1 MVTII
6 IPNYNGLSYLKT
18 CLDALLPQAQTPD
31 KHVLVVDNGST
42 DGSVEFLRGC
52 PGIETIFLKENT
64 GFCGAVNTG
73 IRASRTRYVILLNN
87 DTKVC
92 PGYVQALVDRMEEDD
107 RLFSL
112 SARMLSMQ
120 DPERI
125 DNAGD
130 IYTALGY
137 AKGRGIGRPAADY
150 EQPAEVF
157 SACGGAA
164 IYRRAVFDEIG
175 LFDETH
181 FAYLEDVDIGY
192 RARIYGYR
200 NAYCPEARVEHAGSG
215 FSGSRYNAFKV
226 SLASRNSVYLP
237 WKNMPLLQLL
247 LNLPLLLIGYA
258 VKALFFLR
266 KGLGGQY
273 VKGLFEGVRLCVDR
287 ENRGHKVPFRWSRLG
302 SYVNIQLKLWVN
314 IFRMLF
320 QA

>member
-6 IPNYNGLSYLKT
+6 IPNYNGLSYLRD
-18 CLDALLPQAQTPD
+18 CLDALLPQVQTPD
-31 KHVLVVDNGST
+31 RHVLVVDNGST
-42 DGSVEFLRGC
+42 DGSVEFLRKY
-52 PGIETIFLKENT
+52 PGIETIFLEENT

-73 IRASRTRYVILLNN
+73 ITNCHTRYVILLNN

-92 PGYVQALVDRMEEDD
+92 PGYVQALVDCMERDG
-107 RLFSL
+107 RLFSA

-120 DPERI
+120 DPQRI

-137 AKGRGIGRPAADY
+137 AKGRGIGKPASEY
-150 EQPAEVF
+150 ERPAEVF

-164 IYRRAVFDEIG
+164 IYRREIFDEIG

-192 RARIYGYR
+192 RARICGYR
-200 NAYCPEARVEHAGSG
+200 NAYCPEAKVEHAGSG

-247 LNLPLLLIGYA
+247 LNLPLLLAGYA
-258 VKALFFLR
+258 VKTVFFIK

-273 VKGLFEGVRLCVDR
+273 VKGLIEGVKLCTKR
-287 ENRGHKVPFRWSRLG
+287 ENRCHKVPFRWSRLG
-302 SYVNIQLKLWVN
+302 SYVKIQLRLWLN
-314 IFRMLF
+314 LFRLLWE
-320 QA
+320 

>member
-1 MVTII
+1 MVTVI
-6 IPNYNGLSYLKT
+6 IPNYNGLSYLQD
-18 CLDALLPQAQTPD
+18 CLDALMPQVQTPD
-31 KHVLVVDNGST
+31 RYVLVVDNGST
-42 DGSVEFLRGC
+42 DGSVEFLKDY
-52 PGIETIFLKENT
+52 PGIETIFLQENA

-92 PGYVQALVDRMEEDD
+92 PGYVQALVDRMERDG
-107 RLFSL
+107 RLFSV
-112 SARMLSMQ
+112 SARMLSMR

-130 IYTALGY
+130 LYTALGY
-137 AKGRGIGRPAADY
+137 AKGRGIGRPASDY
-150 EQPAEVF
+150 EKPAEVF

-200 NAYCPEARVEHAGSG
+200 NAYCPAAKVEHAGSG

-226 SLASRNSVYLP
+226 SLTSRNSVYLP

-247 LNLPLLLIGYA
+247 LNLPFLLIGYA
-258 VKALFFLR
+258 VKTVFFIR

-273 VKGLFEGVRLCVDR
+273 VKGLLEGVKLCAKR
-287 ENRGHKVPFRWSRLG
+287 ENRGHKVPFRWSRFG
-302 SYVNIQLKLWVN
+302 FYVRIQLRLWVN
-314 IFRMLF
+314 IFRVIL
-320 QA
+320 

>member
-6 IPNYNGLSYLKT
+6 IPNYNGLQYLKD
-18 CLDALLPQAQTPD
+18 CLEALMPQVLKPD
-31 KHVLVVDNGST
+31 RHVLVVDNGST
-42 DGSVEFLRGC
+42 DGSVEFLRQY
-52 PGIETIFLKENT
+52 PGIEMIFLEKNT
-64 GFCGAVNTG
+64 GFCGAVNIG
-73 IRASRTRYVILLNN
+73 ITKSRTRYVILLNN

-92 PGYVQALVDRMEEDD
+92 PGYVQALVDSMERDS
-107 RLFSL
+107 RLFSV
-112 SARMLSMQ
+112 SARMLMMQ
-120 DPERI
+120 DPTRM

-137 AKGRGIGRPAADY
+137 AKGRGIGRPASEYDRPAD
-150 EQPAEVF
+150 VF

-247 LNLPLLLIGYA
+247 LNLPLLLPGYA
-258 VKALFFLR
+258 VKTVFFCR
-266 KGLGGQY
+266 KGLGSQY
-273 VKGLFEGVRLCVDR
+273 VKGLFEGVKLCARR
-287 ENRGHKVPFRWSRLG
+287 ENRCHKVPFRWSRLMN
-302 SYVNIQLKLWVN
+302 YVKIQLRLWIN
-314 IFRMLF
+314 LF
-320 QA
+320 YLLRE

>member
-6 IPNYNGLSYLKT
+6 IPNYNGLSYLRA
-18 CLDALLPQAQTPD
+18 CLEALTPQVQAPD
-31 KHVLVVDNGST
+31 RHVLVVDNGST
-42 DGSVEFLRGC
+42 DGSVEFLRDC

-92 PGYVQALVDRMEEDD
+92 PGYVQALVDGMEEDG

-120 DPERI
+120 DPTRI

-137 AKGRGIGRPAADY
+137 AKGRGIGRPASEY
-150 EQPAEVF
+150 EKSAEVF

-164 IYRRAVFDEIG
+164 IYRRAVFDQIG

-200 NAYCPEARVEHAGSG
+200 NAYCPAAKVEHAGSG

-258 VKALFFLR
+258 VKTVFFIR

-273 VKGLFEGVRLCVDR
+273 LKGLIEGVKLCLKR
-287 ENRGHKVPFRWSRLG
+287 ENRGHKVPFQWSRFG

-314 IFRMLF
+314 IFRMFL
-320 QA
+320 